1 MLTVSLGIDV
11 EPDCPP
17 YLATQYRGV
26 VEGLPKFLDAVDGA
40 GIPTTCFCTGAVA
53 EKFPQRITDLVKR
66 GHELASHGHAH
77 LRFDR
82 LTDAE
87 ARRDIDLST
96 DVLRAFGSAVTSF
109 RAPYL
114 QFPNRYL
121 PLLEQRGYRVD
132 SSQARYKA
140 AWYVSGKG
148 GASRGTTKL
157 TRIPASMTS
166 SVLRLS
172 SWLRDPWLL
181 ALSSPVV
188 LFVHPWEFVD
198 LRRERLRLDCRF
210 RTGDAAIDAV
220 LQVVKL
226 FASRGARFVRMS
238 ELEPTELKWKAA

>member
-26 VEGLPKFLDAVDGA
+26 MEGLPRFLDAVDAA

-53 EKFPQRITDLVKR
+53 ERYPQRITDLVRR

-82 LTDAE
+82 LTEGE
-87 ARRDIDLST
+87 AMRDIDLST
-96 DVLRAFGSAVTSF
+96 DVLRAFGPAVTSF

-140 AWYVSGKG
+140 AYYLS
-148 GASRGTTKL
+148 AQSTPTRL

-172 SWLRDPWLL
+172 SWLRDPWLRT
-181 ALSSPVV
+181 LSSPIV

-198 LRRERLRLDCRF
+198 LRNERLRLDCRF
-210 RTGDAAIDAV
+210 RTGAAAIDAV
-220 LQVVKL
+220 LQVVRM
-226 FASRGARFVRMS
+226 FAARGARFVRMN
-238 ELEPTELKWKAA
+238 ELEPSELSGKAA